1 MFGVHIPEL
10 QLPDDAFRDAFRAAE
25 LKPGERYLELGSG
38 HGRGLVIANVEF
50 DAISHGV
57 EYLPEAIQRSF
68 DLATARGATVA
79 IERADL
85 MEVDPSDAD
94 VILLHLGAA
103 FHDVLAPRLQGL
115 LKPTTRVIS
124 CGWTVPG
131 WLPTIA
137 SDAFDRGWIY
147 QPSNP
152 AWQCEWHDPHPADA
166 DAITHRTLPVEATV
180 TEYVRLRAGTG
191 LLQVGVTVT
200 GDLENYLTVSVP
212 CTELVRGQ
220 AMLVEL
226 TWTTPPELPPGTELT
241 GGLQLHHAL
250 GDVGSP
256 LPLRVMIAHDHVND
270 TTVHR
275 ISP

>member
-10 QLPDDAFRDAFRAAE
+10 QLPDDAFRDAFRAAG
-25 LKPGERYLELGSG
+25 LQPGELYLELGSG

-50 DAISHGV
+50 DAIAKGV
-57 EYLPEAIQRSF
+57 EYLPDAIQRSF
-68 DLATARGATVA
+68 DLATERGATVG

-94 VILLHLGAA
+94 VILIHLGAA

-147 QPSNP
+147 QPANT

-166 DAITHRTLPVEATV
+166 DGVTHRQLPADATV
-180 TEYVRLRAGTG
+180 TEYVRLRSGTG
-191 LLQVGVTVT
+191 LLQVGVTIT
-200 GDLENYLTVSVP
+200 GDLADYLTVSLP

-220 AMLVEL
+220 AALVEL
-226 TWTTPPELPPGTELT
+226 TWKTPPDSPAGTELN
-241 GGLQLHHAL
+241 GALQLHHAL
-250 GDVGSP
+250 GDVGN
-256 LPLRVMIAHDHVND
+256 LLHLRAVVSA
-270 TTVHR
+270 
-275 ISP
+275 